1 MVYKQVCSAC
11 HSLNR
16 VRFREMIGII
26 FTEEEAKAEAAE
38 VRRKVPKIRY

>member
-38 VRRKVPKIRY
+38 VRRKVTKITY